1 MRRKEQLSKFLIN
14 LKLEQLE
21 IRVLRN
27 FQDMVQ
33 HRTML
38 KAADNSGAKVLQVIH
53 IFGGSKRKFGYIG
66 DVLNCVVKVAS
77 PTGQVK
83 QGEIVKVVLVRSRK
97 EIRRKDASYIR
108 FSDNAGVVIDNP
120 KDKNPRGTRIF
131 GPIAR
136 EVRDSGFMKIASM
149 AVEVL

>member
-1 MRRKEQLSKFLIN
+1 MI
-14 LKLEQLE
+14 
-21 IRVLRN
+21 
-27 FQDMVQ
+27 Q

-38 KAADNSGAKVLQVIH
+38 KVADNSGARVFQVIH

-66 DVLNCVVKVAS
+66 DVLNCVVKEAT

-83 QGEIVKVVLVRSRK
+83 EGEIVKVVLVRARK
-97 EIRRKDASYIR
+97 EHKRADGSYIR
-108 FSDNAGVVIDNP
+108 FSDNAGVVIDNA

-136 EVRDSGFMKIASM
+136 EIRDKGFMKITSM
-149 AVEVL
+149 AVEVV